1 MRMKKKVKM
10 MAIACIAA
18 LSCQAQNTIFPTRD
32 LYDTGCIL
40 MPSDTELQTERLAM
54 RRMPGRWRGVLNMK
68 KRMPRRW
75 SGNVLNMK
83 EGKVH
88 IRTMLTWL

>member
-1 MRMKKKVKM
+1 MKKKVKM

-32 LYDTGCIL
+32 LYDTGSMMMYL
-40 MPSDTELQTERLAM
+40 DAVRHRAANRERETM
-54 RRMPGRWRGVLNMK
+54 RRMPGRWSGNVLNMK

-75 SGNVLNMK
+75 NSNVLKMK
-83 EGKVH
+83 E
-88 IRTMLTWL
+88 R